1 MRKKVGEEL
10 IPSKEK
16 RFTFHKKTKI
26 KKSKKETKTPF
37 KARNYYY
44 KMEDIRSFVTYNTGL
59 EIPGMDETGPYY
71 NNSLSVMLER
81 ASIQRAKV
89 LIKTSNGSW
98 YIKETNGSKTHEQ
111 IKNRLEQNTE
121 NRHKPGSRT
130 WLLYY

>member
-1 MRKKVGEEL
+1 
-10 IPSKEK
+10 
-16 RFTFHKKTKI
+16 
-26 KKSKKETKTPF
+26 
-37 KARNYYY
+37 
-44 KMEDIRSFVTYNTGL
+44 MEDIRSFVTYNTGL
-59 EIPGMDETGPYY
+59 EIPGMDQTGPYY

>member
-1 MRKKVGEEL
+1 MTRNTKKYKKRQRRPFRVRKN
-10 IPSKEK
+10 
-16 RFTFHKKTKI
+16 H
-26 KKSKKETKTPF
+26 
-37 KARNYYY
+37 YY

-59 EIPGMDETGPYY
+59 EIPGMDQTGPYY